1 MWIGGT
7 KQALSLKQSKRIFRN
22 VQMKNLLLLL
32 SAIATVILPLRA
44 QQYPPVYVVLFTHIE
59 DNTPSADLSTPQART
74 QYVNTRSGMIEMAKL
89 AQQYS
94 VAWSFQ
100 PDWKILLAA
109 LKFEDSALMQNTDGK
124 NVLRYLKE
132 NLNVVIDP
140 HSHEKQG
147 YNYTDVAHLLDS
159 LGTGGSTVI
168 GGHVWDASLAQFQN
182 WDRYRI
188 PVQGTMYPWSTW
200 RGDILMGSGTPN
212 HVNDPVVTGVWRP
225 KDRNNY
231 FTDDPLGNI
240 SCVGQYKGDISSIAE
255 LVAMYRSGKIS
266 SDKILTSSFHIKP
279 SAISTAAGLKATE
292 DTVMKPLVAMRDR
305 GEIVITDFTSLIS
318 EWKTK
323 FNSIAHIYDAN
334 TLSGIEQDPIQ
345 NPTTLSVFP
354 HPVTAHSTLSFH
366 HERLETISIDL
377 FDLLGR
383 FVAQVYHGSADAGVH
398 SIPLPQLHR
407 GQYFVVLRTPDQFT
421 RTRFIVR

>member
-1 MWIGGT
+1 MI
-7 KQALSLKQSKRIFRN
+7 KLFLI
-22 VQMKNLLLLL
+22 LI
-32 SAIATVILPLRA
+32 AIALMIFPLHA

-59 DNTPSADLSTPQART
+59 DNTPSSDLSTPQART
-74 QYVNTRSGMIEMAKL
+74 QYVNTRNGMIEMAKL
-89 AQQYS
+89 AQRYNVS
-94 VAWSFQ
+94 WSFQ
-100 PDWKILLAA
+100 PDWKLLLAA

-132 NLNVVIDP
+132 NLSVVIDP

-168 GGHVWDASLAQFQN
+168 GGHVWDPSLAQFQN

-212 HVNDPVVTGVWRP
+212 HVNDPVVSGVWRP

-231 FTDDPLGNI
+231 FTDEPLGNI
-240 SCVGQYKGDISSIAE
+240 SCVGQYKGDITSIAE

-266 SDKILTSSFHIKP
+266 SGKILTSSFHIKP
-279 SAISTAAGLKATE
+279 SAISTAAGLNATE
-292 DTVMKPLVAMRDR
+292 DTVIKPLVAMRDR

-323 FNSIAHIYDAN
+323 FNGVAHIYDAN
-334 TLSGIEQDPIQ
+334 TLSGIGQEPITH
-345 NPTTLSVFP
+345 PTTLSVFP
-354 HPVTAHSTLSFH
+354 HPVTAYATLSFH

-383 FVAQVYHGSADAGVH
+383 FVAQVYHGSADAGMH
-398 SIPLPQLHR
+398 SIPLPQLLP
-407 GQYFVVLRTPDQFT
+407 GQYFVVLRSPDQFT